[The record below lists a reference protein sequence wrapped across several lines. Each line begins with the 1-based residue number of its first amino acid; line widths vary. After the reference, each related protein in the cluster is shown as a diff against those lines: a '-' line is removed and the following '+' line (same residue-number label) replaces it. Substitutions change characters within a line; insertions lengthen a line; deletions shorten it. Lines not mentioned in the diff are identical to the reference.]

1 MAYNPRLT
9 APSTTDKHWIQRD
22 KGGYNPCI
30 LIKGNSVLPNCVG
43 YAWGRFMEILGKAP
57 TLSRGNAENWW
68 DYSDGYERGQTPR
81 LGAVICW
88 RKGKA
93 HNADDGAGHVAI
105 VEEIAADGTITTSN
119 SAYGGKRFYT
129 QKLKPPNYTWSS
141 AFTKQGF
148 IYNPAVED
156 GGKFDMTYETG
167 IYKVTASGLRVR
179 DKPSTDGKV
188 MGSVDKG
195 QTVEISALHMDDKQ
209 GTWGSTSKDRWICLE
224 LPDGAKYAERVGDL
238 PDDTEKIRELEREID
253 ELKDT
258 MTKARA
264 KIDDASEMLEV

>member
-1 MAYNPRLT
+1 MAYKPRLT
-9 APSTTDKHWIQRD
+9 APTTTDKHWISTS
-22 KGGYNPCI
+22 KGGYNRCI
-30 LIKGNSVLPNCVG
+30 VIDSKTGSVLPNCVG

-57 TLSRGNAENWW
+57 TLSRANAENWW

-93 HNADDGAGHVAI
+93 HKSKDGAGHVAI
-105 VEEIAADGTITTSN
+105 VEAIAADGTITTSN

-156 GGKFDMTYETG
+156 GGTFDMTYETG
-167 IYKVTASGLRVR
+167 IYKITADGLRVR
-179 DKPSTDGKV
+179 DKPTTDSKNV
-188 MGSVDKG
+188 GSVKKG
-195 QTVEISALHMDDKQ
+195 DTPSIIGLRISDENGA
-209 GTWGSTSKDRWICLE
+209 WGYLGADRWICIE
-224 LPDGAKYAERVGDL
+224 TPSGEKYAERIGDL
-238 PDDTEKIRELEREID
+238 PDQSEKIA
-253 ELKDT
+253 T
-258 MTKARA
+258 MQDAMNSARA
-264 KIDDASEMLEV
+264 MLDDASELLEEAAK

>member
-1 MAYNPRLT
+1 MTFKPRLT

-43 YAWGRFMEILGKAP
+43 YAWGRFMEVLGKAP
-57 TLSRGNAENWW
+57 TLSRANAENWW
-68 DYSDGYERGQTPR
+68 DYNDGYERGQTPR

-93 HNADDGAGHVAI
+93 HESTDGAGHVAI
-105 VEEIAADGTITTSN
+105 VEKIAPDGTITTSN
-119 SAYGGKRFYT
+119 SAYGGSRFYMRE
-129 QKLKPPNYTWSS
+129 LKPPDYYMGSK
-141 AFTKQGF
+141 FTFQGF

-156 GGKFDMTYETG
+156 KEKFNMTYETG

-179 DKPSTDGKV
+179 NKPGVDGKAV
-188 MGSVDKG
+188 GSVEKG
-195 QTVEISALHMDDKQ
+195 QTVEIAALHMDDKQ

-224 LPDGAKYAERVGDL
+224 QPSGEKYAERIGDL

-258 MTKARA
+258 MTRARA